1 MNRAASRMI
10 GRHARVAVACLLVV
24 AAAGASIATAGL
36 RQAVAARPSSGTW
49 IARSST
55 GQTLTGTWKAE
66 INTGTGAVTGSW
78 TLDSPAG
85 KVIARGVWSATKAS
99 SGWSGR
105 LACGSGRPQV
115 GVRRHLDRRGHTRD
129 ERIICRPV
137 RTSVKGAVGGAWRTG
152 RQSGQWSIRA
162 AN

>member
-1 MNRAASRMI
+1 MI

-49 IARSST
+49 IARSSI

-85 KVIARGVWSATKAS
+85 KVIARGVWSAIKAS
-99 SGWSGR
+99 SGWSGGWR
-105 LACGSGRPQV
+105 AAMDGRKSEYEGTWTAGVTLATNASFADLFAQA
-115 GVRRHLDRRGHTRD
+115 
-129 ERIICRPV
+129 
-137 RTSVKGAVGGAWRTG
+137 VKGAVGGAWRTG